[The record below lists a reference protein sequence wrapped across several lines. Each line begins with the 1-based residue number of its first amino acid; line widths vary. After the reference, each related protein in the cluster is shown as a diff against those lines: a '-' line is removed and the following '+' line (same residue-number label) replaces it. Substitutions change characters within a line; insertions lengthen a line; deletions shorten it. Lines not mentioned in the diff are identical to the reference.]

1 MQIINLE
8 LNQNH
13 ANWIPNRVWLYIEK
27 KSYWLKKM
35 WVYSIKC
42 NGHGLSSKYLLILN
56 KYLLIQTINIVLYN

>member
-27 KSYWLKKM
+27 KSYWLKKK
-35 WVYSIKC
+35 WVYSIKY
-42 NGHGLSSKYLLILN
+42 NGHGLS
-56 KYLLIQTINIVLYN
+56 NIC